1 MVLKKISTCQIFF
14 SVLLT
19 FLVELRLSISK
30 LLSFNQML
38 HCFVQDTIYIAGNA
52 EIISY
57 MYTVPVC
64 YLPPL
69 KTTQD
74 KIFLLK
80 GPPLYRANDFE
91 LWKKN
96 AQLLKMKLE

>member
-38 HCFVQDTIYIAGNA
+38 HCFVQDTIAGNA
-52 EIISY
+52 EIIS
-57 MYTVPVC
+57 YTVPVC

-69 KTTQD
+69 TTTQD